1 MFVALSEKNE
11 KVEKYLGKFLAFG
24 PAARIK
30 YEHSVIFNSL
40 INLKI
45 DVLLEMLGIQEILSY
60 GFLINHPVIETGCA
74 FFGKLCRFFLGPI
87 CETDPT
93 VDNY

>member
-45 DVLLEMLGIQEILSY
+45 DVLLEMLGI
-60 GFLINHPVIETGCA
+60 
-74 FFGKLCRFFLGPI
+74 
-87 CETDPT
+87 
-93 VDNY
+93 